1 MNFKEE
7 KLEMLH
13 FFDAEAVFQN
23 VFPTLSRDVPTFRYS
38 FFLRFVEQ
46 STEPVIQP

>member
-13 FFDAEAVFQN
+13 FFDAEAVFSKMSFLLFLKRCTHIHVQ
-23 VFPTLSRDVPTFRYS
+23 FLS
-38 FFLRFVEQ
+38 
-46 STEPVIQP
+46 